1 MALSE
6 EFREYRIM
14 HVDTV
19 ENKVILGRTCYIK
32 RDEEVISQNLDSK
45 EVSSAAITQL
55 LADLLA
61 EAKTLV

>member
-6 EFREYRIM
+6 EYSEYRIM

-32 RDEEVISQNLDSK
+32 RGEEVISQSLDSK
-45 EVSSAAITQL
+45 EVGSEGISQL